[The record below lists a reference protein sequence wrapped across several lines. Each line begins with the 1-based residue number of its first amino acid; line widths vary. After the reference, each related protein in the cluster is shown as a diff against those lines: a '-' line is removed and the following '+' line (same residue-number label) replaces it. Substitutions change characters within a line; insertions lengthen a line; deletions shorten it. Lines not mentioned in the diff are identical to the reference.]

1 MKLSF
6 SDNWEAKARGP
17 VTDKRAFSEQPK
29 LSALDYAPTVDGQ
42 HDFFEFSKDDFGESE
57 AAEAGATEG
66 EMSGYLDEDRNDDDG
81 LEAKLHF
88 HNNLTLD
95 PDIWEHKSVTLQ

>member
-6 SDNWEAKARGP
+6 SDNWEAKSRGP
-17 VTDKRAFSEQPK
+17 VTAKRAFSEQPK
-29 LSALDYAPTVDGQ
+29 LSVLDYALAVEGQ

-57 AAEAGATEG
+57 AAEAGDTEG

-81 LEAKLHF
+81 FEAKLYF
-88 HNNLTLD
+88 NNNLTLNL
-95 PDIWEHKSVTLQ
+95 DIWEHKSVTL